1 MSNTMFGIVGLLG
14 LFTLLALRMPVAIA
28 MAIVG
33 VVGFGFMNGWTPA
46 LSMLADEAFVI
57 SNNYELIVIPLFIL
71 MGNFASV
78 SGMSRDLYNA
88 AYSWFGHWRGGL
100 ASATIAACAGFAA
113 LSGSSVASAVT
124 MGRVALP
131 EMRRF
136 NYNSKLATGC
146 IAAGG
151 TLGILIPPSTGFII
165 YAILTEESIGRLFLA
180 GVFPGILLA
189 TLFIISI
196 YIQTRINPDLGP
208 AGPKASIKDRAN
220 SVRQSVSMIVIVVI
234 TIGGIYGG
242 LFTPTEAA
250 GVGAMLSLL
259 LTIFRRRLNKESLAQ
274 VLYQTIRTTGLVF
287 LILIGAHVFNPFL
300 ALTQIP
306 SDLASLL
313 TGMDLSPYVVMLIL
327 MAAYVVLGSFLEGF
341 AMLVL
346 TLPIVHPLI
355 IELGFDPIW
364 FGVLIVITIE
374 IGLITPPVGVNVFVV
389 KGIAGDV
396 PLRHI
401 FAGVIPFWI
410 AMIVCILILMVF
422 PDIAL
427 FLPNT
432 MIEAQ

>member
-1 MSNTMFGIVGLLG
+1 MSNTAFGLVGLAF
-14 LFTLLALRMPVAIA
+14 LFIFLALRMPVAIA
-28 MAIVG
+28 MALIG
-33 VVGFGFMNGWTPA
+33 VVGFGLMSGWAPA
-46 LSMLADEAFVI
+46 ISMLADEAFVI

-71 MGNFASV
+71 MGNFAST

-124 MGRVALP
+124 MGRVSLP
-131 EMRRF
+131 EMQRF

-180 GVFPGILLA
+180 GVIPGILLA
-189 TLFIISI
+189 TLFIIAI
-196 YIQTRINPDLGP
+196 YIQTRINPELGP
-208 AGPKASIKDRAN
+208 AGPVSSIQDK
-220 SVRQSVSMIVIVVI
+220 VRSIRQALSMIFIVVV

-242 LFTPTEAA
+242 VFTPTEAA
-250 GVGAMLSLL
+250 GVGAMLSCL
-259 LTIFRRRLNKESLAQ
+259 LTIFRRRLTFESLTD
-274 VLYQTIRTTGLVF
+274 VLYQTMRTTGLVF
-287 LILIGAHVFNPFL
+287 LILIGAHIFNPFL

-306 SDLASLL
+306 SDLAALL
-313 TGMDLSPYVVMLIL
+313 TGYDLSPMTVMLIL
-327 MAAYVVLGSFLEGF
+327 MAAYIVLGSFLEGF

-410 AMIVCILILMVF
+410 AMIICILILMAF
-422 PDIAL
+422 PEIAL

-432 MIEAQ
+432 MIEAR